1 MQKPTV
7 RRVVVTGATRGIGRA
22 VVDRLVELGHRV
34 CGCGRSRDRIEEL
47 RLRYPEGHRFDVVD
61 VAAVAQVE
69 RWGGEVLSFLG
80 GPPHL
85 VFNNAGLINQ
95 PAVLWQ
101 VSPDEMR
108 AVVEVNL
115 LGATWVMQAFLPAMV
130 AAGAG
135 VVVNVS
141 SGWGRVTSPE
151 VAPYCASKWG
161 LEGLTRAVSQEVP
174 EGVAVV
180 SLSPGVV
187 GTDMLRTAWG
197 GAVPA
202 SPTPE
207 AWARIAVPRLLAL
220 GPEANGQVLTIP

>member
-1 MQKPTV
+1 MQKSTS
-7 RRVVVTGATRGIGRA
+7 RRVVVTGATRGIGGA
-22 VVDRLVELGHRV
+22 VVDRLAELGHRV
-34 CGCGRSRDRIEEL
+34 GGCGRSHDRIREL
-47 RLRYPEGHRFDVVD
+47 QARHPQGHRFDVVN
-61 VAAVAQVE
+61 VADSDQVD
-69 RWGGEVLSFLG
+69 RWAGELLEFFG
-80 GPPHL
+80 GPPDL

-95 PAVLWQ
+95 PAALWQ
-101 VSPDEMR
+101 VPPDEMR

-135 VVVNVS
+135 VIVNVS

-174 EGVAVV
+174 DGLAVLT
-180 SLSPGVV
+180 LSPGVV

-197 GAVPA
+197 EAVPT